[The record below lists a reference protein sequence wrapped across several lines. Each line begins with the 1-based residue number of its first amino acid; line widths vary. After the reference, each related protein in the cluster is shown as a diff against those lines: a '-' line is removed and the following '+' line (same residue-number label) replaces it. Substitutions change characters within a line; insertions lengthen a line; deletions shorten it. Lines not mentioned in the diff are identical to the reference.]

1 MNKVSWSFKMC
12 LNSHFFLPMLSSPS
26 STNIFYP
33 FDICKNSYHFEPQVI
48 LGSGM
53 GIFLIILS
61 TQKWLS
67 KAKLFWN
74 WNTKQ
79 FVKLQSIDQ
88 ILYFKTIIPVVRAK
102 TLVGFFIYKD
112 LNPVLMHLRKL
123 IIYLKCNIFTVL

>member
-1 MNKVSWSFKMC
+1 
-12 LNSHFFLPMLSSPS
+12 
-26 STNIFYP
+26 
-33 FDICKNSYHFEPQVI
+33 
-48 LGSGM
+48 M
-53 GIFLIILS
+53 GIFLICQHKNGL
-61 TQKWLS
+61 
-67 KAKLFWN
+67 AKPNSFEN

-102 TLVGFFIYKD
+102 KLEGLFIYKD